1 MGRLVFYSSLSLLF
15 SFLPPLS
22 QKSPYPL
29 LKYNY
34 NVNISMH
41 WQRII
46 LEEKLV
52 HMPCTEF
59 HPIPNSYITL
69 NIKKENYRL

>member
-1 MGRLVFYSSLSLLF
+1 MP
-15 SFLPPLS
+15 PPLS

-59 HPIPNSYITL
+59 HPIPNNYITL
-69 NIKKENYRL
+69 TIKKENYRL